1 MTKQNAHAAVLQ
13 SHLFEQ
19 EFYAAQASTPSGID
33 LLNHFLE
40 EGWTLGLDPHPLF
53 NSNYYLNTYPDIR
66 SAGINPLLHFITD
79 GAKELR
85 NPNEWFHTKF
95 YVSSNPQVA
104 ASGLNPLAHYLKE
117 GARLGLR
124 PHPVFDGEYYK
135 RRYFDHSQSGINPL
149 SHYLEFGMSE
159 GLFVSAE
166 FDPLFY
172 LSEQPRKDSARLET
186 YPLNYLVV
194 IPEDISAIPDLAL
207 YLLIKERL
215 VVGFESCLVRIPVSY
230 RSAHILPALAGR
242 QGITHAIRYAL
253 FNINDSEKRMALAAQ
268 MLAK

>member
-1 MTKQNAHAAVLQ
+1 MTYQNAHAAILN

-19 EFYAAQASTPSGID
+19 EFYAAQASSPTGND

-40 EGWTLGLDPHPLF
+40 EGWTLGLNPHPLF

-66 SAGINPLLHFITD
+66 AAGINPLVHFITN
-79 GAKELR
+79 GASELR

-104 ASGLNPLAHYLKE
+104 ASGLNPLTHYLKE
-117 GARLGLR
+117 GASLGLR

-135 RRYFDHSQSGINPL
+135 RRYFDYSQSGINPL

-159 GLFVSAE
+159 GLFVSEE
-166 FDPLFY
+166 FDPRFY
-172 LSEQPRKDSARLET
+172 LPER
-186 YPLNYLVV
+186 PLNDSGLLSASLLDYLVV
-194 IPEDISAIPDLAL
+194 IPEDISDIPDSAL
-207 YLLIKERL
+207 NRLVKGRL
-215 VVGFESCLVRIPVSY
+215 VVGFESCLVRIPVSC
-230 RSAHILPALAGR
+230 RSAHILPVLAGK

-253 FNINDSEKRMALAAQ
+253 FNIKDSETRMALAA
-268 MLAK
+268 L